1 MSMIRRRIPSR
12 HVIIAFTLI
21 LSLMLA
27 GCARTEQAMAEAK
40 AEMSVTLRGLAVL
53 GIVIVGCA
61 SLLGIFESGDYEYRK
76 QRTTRRILGIVGVL
90 VSLPLLLYLL
100 ITRGWWQDTVLFII
114 DVIKEAIFG

>member
-40 AEMSVTLRGLAVL
+40 AEMSVTLRGLAVV

-76 QRTTRRILGIVGVL
+76 QRTTMRILGIVGVL

-100 ITRGWWQDTVLFII
+100 ITRGWWQDTVLLII